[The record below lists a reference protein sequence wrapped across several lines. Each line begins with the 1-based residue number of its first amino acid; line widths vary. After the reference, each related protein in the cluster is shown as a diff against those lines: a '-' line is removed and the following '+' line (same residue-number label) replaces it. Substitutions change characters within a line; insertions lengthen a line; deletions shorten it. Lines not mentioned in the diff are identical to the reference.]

1 MKSKTKFHCP
11 AIRRSARHF
20 FICIIFLICGLN
32 TTSFAQDLL
41 KLKSGKEIKVS
52 IVEETNDVIKY
63 REYENQSGPVYTI
76 TRDKIESISYKKGA
90 RENQSA
96 KPKEQVVIQETPS
109 LTNSNPQLTVKKRFV
124 YLDGVKQSSRSVKTI
139 MEDNPEA
146 ISLYEKGKIMC
157 DLSTSCAFGVIL
169 TSYIST
175 SIANKQEDDAD
186 RMRISAIGL
195 SIDGAFIITAIIL
208 SSSGKKNIRKS
219 VSLYNSSAGKPV
231 TYNMDIGIQENGIGV
246 GLRF

>member
-1 MKSKTKFHCP
+1 MKSKTIFLCP
-11 AIRRSARHF
+11 ATGKKAIRF
-20 FICIIFLICGLN
+20 FICIIILICGL
-32 TTSFAQDLL
+32 TTKSLAQDLL

-52 IVEETNDVIKY
+52 IVEENNDAIKY

-76 TRDKIESISYKKGA
+76 TRDKIESISYKKGN
-90 RENQSA
+90 RESQTS
-96 KPKEQVVIQETPS
+96 KPKEQVAVQETPS
-109 LTNSNPQLTVKKRFV
+109 LTNSNPQLTVKKRYV
-124 YLDGVKQSSRSVKTI
+124 YLDGVKQSSRSIKSI

-146 ISLYEKGKIMC
+146 ISLYEKGKMMC

-169 TSYIST
+169 TSFITT

-186 RMRISAIGL
+186 RKRISAIGL
-195 SIDGAFIITAIIL
+195 TIDGAFIITAIIL

-219 VSLYNSSAGKPV
+219 VSLYNSSTGKPV
-231 TYNMDIGIQENGIGV
+231 TYNMEIGIQENGIGV